1 MELNNKW
8 VFINKNM
15 KNIYDNL
22 SRKMSCPPLWWEIKQ
37 DDKIEGYS

>member
-22 SRKMSCPPLWWEIKQ
+22 SRKMSCPPRWWEIKQ